1 MALTTTFT
9 ELFGVAHP
17 IALAPMGGSAGGAL
31 AAAVSNGGG
40 LGLVGGGRESS
51 QWLQAELGTVVE
63 ETDKPWGVGFQSW
76 STTAEIVKR
85 ALEYK
90 PHAVML
96 SFGDPAPLADPVI
109 NAGVRLIIQVTDVP
123 EAEAAM
129 EAGADVIV
137 AQGIEAGGH
146 SGRRATL
153 PFVPIVVDLAAP
165 TPVLAAGGIANGR
178 GIAAAIA
185 LGAAGALMGT
195 RFQASSEALVAAQ
208 VVKAIIEGRGDDTER
223 SRVLDIARG
232 APWPER
238 YLARTLRNAFL
249 DQWRGREAELE
260 ADEEAKVAFREAA
273 ERGDTGVIPIW
284 ASEAID
290 LITEVVPAADLVGLL
305 AAEAEEAL
313 VRAGRA
319 ITPPH

>member
-1 MALTTTFT
+1 
-9 ELFGVAHP
+9 
-17 IALAPMGGSAGGAL
+17 
-31 AAAVSNGGG
+31 
-40 LGLVGGGRESS
+40 
-51 QWLQAELGTVVE
+51 
-63 ETDKPWGVGFQSW
+63 
-76 STTAEIVKR
+76 
-85 ALEYK
+85 
-90 PHAVML
+90 
-96 SFGDPAPLADPVI
+96 
-109 NAGVRLIIQVTDVP
+109 
-123 EAEAAM
+123 
-129 EAGADVIV
+129 
-137 AQGIEAGGH
+137 
-146 SGRRATL
+146 
-153 PFVPIVVDLAAP
+153 
-165 TPVLAAGGIANGR
+165 
-178 GIAAAIA
+178 
-185 LGAAGALMGT
+185 MGT